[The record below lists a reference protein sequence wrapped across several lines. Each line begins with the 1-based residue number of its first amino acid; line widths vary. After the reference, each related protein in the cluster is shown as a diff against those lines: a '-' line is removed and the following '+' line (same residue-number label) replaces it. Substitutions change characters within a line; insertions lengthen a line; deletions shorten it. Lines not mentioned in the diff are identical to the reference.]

1 LKRRRFLKNSTG
13 IGFGFA
19 LTHLTPFR
27 ITFAET
33 MQKESLSTAP
43 IVLCSRGEIWGPGV
57 NKPAW
62 EILAD
67 GGSGLDAVE
76 AGANIVEGDPED
88 MSVGLGG
95 LPNEDGVVQLDA
107 SIMWGKTANAGAV
120 AALEGITKACSIARL
135 VMERTDH
142 VMLVGKGAQQFATAH
157 GFKLENLLTEKARK
171 RWLHWK
177 ETLSEEDDWFPST
190 DESSLETGEDYHYFD
205 RRYGTINVLAIDQ
218 KQHIAGVTTTS
229 GLSFKIP
236 GRVGDSPIIGS
247 GLYVDEAVGAAGATG
262 RGEAVIKTCG
272 SFLVVENMR
281 REMTP
286 QKACE
291 EACKRI
297 IDQNGGNPLF
307 NVKYVALNKTGEH
320 GCAAIRGDKKTR
332 PWYSVQTAGGF
343 KAFPGKY
350 LLESKG

>member
-1 LKRRRFLKNSTG
+1 MKRRRFLKNSTG
-13 IGFGFA
+13 IGFGLAFG
-19 LTHLTPFR
+19 HWTPFR
-27 ITFAET
+27 IPLSET
-33 MQKESLSTAP
+33 MQKETRGAAP
-43 IVLCSRGEIWGPGV
+43 IVLCSRGERWGPDV

-62 EILAD
+62 EILAG

-76 AGANIVEGDPED
+76 AGANTVEVDPD
-88 MSVGLGG
+88 DLSVGLGG
-95 LPNEDGVVQLDA
+95 LPNENGVVQLDA

-120 AALEGITKACSIARL
+120 AALEGIATACSIARL

-142 VMLVGKGAQQFATAH
+142 VMLVGKGAQQFAIAH
-157 GFKLENLLTEKARK
+157 GFELKTLLTEKARK

-177 ETLSEEDDWFPST
+177 ETLSDEDDWFPST
-190 DESSLETGEDYHYFD
+190 NESSMETGEDYHYFD
-205 RRYGTINVLAIDQ
+205 RRYGTINVLAVDQ
-218 KQHIAGVTTTS
+218 NQHIAGVTTTS

-236 GRVGDSPIIGS
+236 GRVGDSPIIGA

-262 RGEAVIKTCG
+262 RGEAVIKSCG

-281 REMTP
+281 RGMTP

-291 EACKRI
+291 EACNRI

-320 GCAAIRGDKKTR
+320 GCAAIRGDKKTC

-343 KAFPGKY
+343 SAFPGKY